1 MVSQVLM
8 PQMGLEVTEGTV
20 MTVLVSLGDRV
31 AAGDAV
37 VEVETDKAL
46 TDIVAPRD
54 GVVVGI
60 QTQVGDTVPIGATL
74 LLLGDEA
81 GETAEPGGEP
91 AEPAEPGGEPDAGS
105 DDVTDERELTSVGA
119 AAPAGANG
127 SVADTGRGA
136 HRLRVA
142 PVARR
147 AAAHHGLTLTSLT
160 GTGPHGRITLRD
172 VEHAV
177 AGRGSAQAPA
187 PVQAAATPA
196 LPSAAASDGATI
208 EPLTPTRRAI
218 ARRMSQSAQI
228 PQFTLHRDIEL
239 DWLTQEK
246 ARLTA
251 SGPAKLSVNDLL
263 VQALAETVGRHD
275 VLAAAYV
282 EAGPD
287 GTPHLQRSPGVHVG
301 LAVAGDRGLLVP
313 VLRDAHSR
321 TLPELALERSR
332 LVGLARSGRLDRT
345 EMTGATISLSSLAAF
360 GVDRFNALLNPGETA
375 ILAVGRTREAL
386 VPRDG
391 GIALVHLATFTLT
404 LDHRVADGATG
415 AAALADLTDLL
426 EGAMTWRT

>member
-54 GVVVGI
+54 GFVVAI

-74 LLLGDEA
+74 LHLGDEV
-81 GETAEPGGEP
+81 GETADPG
-91 AEPAEPGGEPDAGS
+91 AEPDAGN
-105 DDVTDERELTSVGA
+105 DDEAAPAERELVSVGA
-119 AAPAGANG
+119 APAVTNG
-127 SVADTGRGA
+127 NVVDSGKGA

-147 AAAHHGLTLTSLT
+147 AAAHHGLVLTDLT
-160 GTGPHGRITLRD
+160 GTGPNGRITLRD

-177 AGRGSAQAPA
+177 ADRGAAPA
-187 PVQAAATPA
+187 PAP
-196 LPSAAASDGATI
+196 AASPPVTDAPPPDGGAL

-263 VQALAETVGRHD
+263 VQALAEVVSRHD
-275 VLAAAYV
+275 ALAAAYV
-282 EAGPD
+282 EEGPD
-287 GTPHLQRSPGVHVG
+287 GSPHLRRTPGVHVG

-426 EGAMTWRT
+426 EGAMTWRS